1 MCFSAEASFSASAVI
16 LTIGAISLK
25 KSTTTP
31 QRVLSCIPIIFGSQ
45 QFSEGIEW
53 LALTHPGMAPWDKVF
68 SYVFLIFAAVIWPTV
83 VPLAIWLLEKH
94 PVVKKISGVLL
105 VFGVIVSSLLAYT
118 LIVFK
123 VESFVSCSHI
133 VYNIEYP
140 DPLKHKGIFYFTA
153 AVGPF
158 LISTTKR
165 VRLLGTTIFVS
176 YLISQFFYKDYL
188 ISVWCFFAAIISVMV
203 LSIIIKLNQTAP
215 VSVVGKNEAA

>member
-1 MCFSAEASFSASAVI
+1 
-16 LTIGAISLK
+16 
-25 KSTTTP
+25 
-31 QRVLSCIPIIFGSQ
+31 
-45 QFSEGIEW
+45 
-53 LALTHPGMAPWDKVF
+53 LTHPGMAPWDKVF